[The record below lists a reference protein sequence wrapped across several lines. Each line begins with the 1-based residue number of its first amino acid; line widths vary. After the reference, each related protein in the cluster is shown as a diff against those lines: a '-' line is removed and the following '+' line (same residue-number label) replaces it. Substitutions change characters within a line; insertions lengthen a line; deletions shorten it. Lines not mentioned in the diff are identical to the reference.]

1 MTRRRKPRAKREVP
15 EFTICRRGSEPR
27 HGGAALPRFDVDD
40 LGYLARQIFAK
51 QALTPERFERWL
63 AACFD
68 QVAIIISHT
77 YAERG
82 DAAELADDVALAM
95 IRDLLLDVDA
105 HLIERN
111 KDKRLPRRAQRAR
124 TREVGNRLS
133 A

>member
-1 MTRRRKPRAKREVP
+1 MTRRHNHKARRESP
-15 EFTICRRGSEPR
+15 EFMLCRRRGESP
-27 HGGAALPRFDVDD
+27 HSGAALPRFDIDD

-63 AACFD
+63 ATSLD

-111 KDKRLPRRAQRAR
+111 KDKSLPRRAWRALAR
-124 TREVGNRLS
+124 AAGNR
-133 A
+133 